1 MNFER
6 QPFFMIEDSRRIALI
21 GDKTGA
27 IPYTRAMT
35 APGPID
41 CDLHPTVP
49 NLGALLPYLD
59 EVWRETVQRRGFEP
73 LVPISYPTG
82 NPLSVRSDWRGAD
95 GLGATDAGRL
105 AEQALDPFG
114 TRIAILNC
122 LYGAPVLFSDDLAS
136 AFCRAVNDWIAA
148 EWLDRDPRL
157 RASIVVPQL
166 NAERAV
172 DEIERHAADQ
182 RFVQVLLLASGELP
196 LGRRQNWPIYAA
208 AERHGLPVGIH
219 AGSTYRHPVTPVG
232 WPSTYTEDYV
242 SQASG
247 FASALT
253 SLVTEG
259 VFAKFPDLTVV
270 LLESGVS
277 WLPAHLWRLTKFWK
291 GLRSEVPWVSD
302 PPTAIVRARVRL
314 SLQPL
319 DAPDDPALLERL
331 MEHLGSDDM
340 LLFATD
346 YPHWQFEGTD
356 ALPPGLDAGLARK
369 IMVENPRRTYP
380 RLKET
385 VA

>member
-1 MNFER
+1 
-6 QPFFMIEDSRRIALI
+6 MIEDSRRIALI

-122 LYGAPVLFSDDLAS
+122 LHGAPVLFSDDLAS

-172 DEIERHAADQ
+172 DEIERRAADQ

-219 AGSTYRHPVTPVG
+219 SGSTYRHPVTPVG

-247 FASALT
+247 FASGLT

-314 SLQPL
+314 SVQPL

-331 MEHLGSDDM
+331 MEHLGTDDM

-356 ALPPGLDAGLARK
+356 ALPPGLDGGLARK

>member
-172 DEIERHAADQ
+172 DEIERRAADQ

-314 SLQPL
+314 SVQPL

-331 MEHLGSDDM
+331 MEHLGSDAM

-346 YPHWQFEGTD
+346 YPHWQFEGTN

-369 IMVENPRRTYP
+369 IMVDNPRRTYQ
-380 RLKET
+380 RLRET